1 MRAQRLRSV
10 TTQPFDGFLRRLQDF
25 RRRYTGVEGLF
36 WIKRVNHPLGSVI
49 AMLLL
54 GTRATP
60 NMVTVAGLVVHIIAA
75 AVLLSVA
82 VPASVPV
89 WIFMIVAWQL
99 AFTLDCADGQL
110 ARARRRTSPF
120 GAFFDQVVDVA
131 THALVYTSLATYV
144 VRALAME
151 PVPAALLVALVFS
164 LNFLQLYTTWGR
176 NAIMGTEPAIRGTPP
191 AWLAVL
197 MQGKDLLD
205 YGAYLFVAALLLPW
219 PVASLAF
226 LVGYSAVSGFA
237 TVAQVSL
244 NWQRFISDSRKQ
256 EQTAIPPVAAA
267 QPTDVQR
274 GG

>member
-1 MRAQRLRSV
+1 M
-10 TTQPFDGFLRRLQDF
+10 TTHPSDGFLRRLQEF

-49 AMLLL
+49 ALLL
-54 GTRATP
+54 LDTRATP

-75 AVLLSVA
+75 AVLLTAA
-82 VPASVPV
+82 VPVSLPV

-110 ARARRRTSPF
+110 ARARRKTSTF

-131 THALVYTSLATYV
+131 THALVYTSLAIYV

-164 LNFLQLYTTWGR
+164 LNFLQLFTTWGR

-191 AWLAVL
+191 TWLGVL
-197 MQGKDLLD
+197 MKGKDLLD

-226 LVGYSAVSGFA
+226 LVGYAAVSGLA
-237 TVAQVSL
+237 TVAQVAL
-244 NWQRFISDSRKQ
+244 NWQRFISDSRKD
-256 EQTAIPPVAAA
+256 EQPGTLPVASA
-267 QPTDVQR
+267 QPTDARR